1 MLLKN
6 YIVKLERTSQILF
19 FLNKDITGNF
29 ASATDNVILTIPQI
43 YLYNFPEDGEEKSIV

>member
-6 YIVKLERTSQILF
+6 YIVKLEGTSEILF

-29 ASATDNVILTIPQI
+29 AGATDNVILTIPQI